1 MLHVL
6 YDPQISRVQAPRSLS
21 GQTLLRHDPAAR
33 TVLTTVAAA
42 RRVDIAALCGIG
54 RCAEVSLARQLAM
67 YLMHVELGRKYAEVG
82 RMFGRDRTT
91 VSHACAV
98 IEDLRE
104 DARFDAEVEAMEAAI
119 RASRTEAADAGH

>member
-6 YDPQISRVQAPRSLS
+6 SQTQFSRVPAPRSVS
-21 GQTLLRHDPAAR
+21 IPTGLRHDPAAR
-33 TVLTTVAAA
+33 AVLTTVAAA
-42 RRVDIAALCGIG
+42 RGVDIGVLCGIG
-54 RCAEVSLARQLAM
+54 RCAEVSMARQIAM

-91 VSHACAV
+91 VSHACASV
-98 IEDLRE
+98 EDLRE

-119 RASRTEAADAGH
+119 RAQRTEAADAGH

>member
-6 YDPQISRVQAPRSLS
+6 SETQFTRVPAPRSS
-21 GQTLLRHDPAAR
+21 SSPAGLRHDPAAR
-33 TVLTTVAAA
+33 AVLTTVAAA
-42 RRVDIAALCGIG
+42 RGFDIGALCGIG
-54 RCAEVSLARQLAM
+54 RCAEVSMARQIAM

-104 DARFDAEVEAMEAAI
+104 DAGFDAEVEAMEAAI
-119 RASRTEAADAGH
+119 RAQRMELADAGH